1 MTHIIAVANRV
12 LVKCLL
18 ATVVVWGYL
27 TDLAALVGFF
37 CCVENICRNFFAAL
51 FILLIFASVNHLI

>member
-1 MTHIIAVANRV
+1 
-12 LVKCLL
+12 VKCLL
-18 ATVVVWGYL
+18 ATVIVWGYL
-27 TDLAALVGFF
+27 TDLAALAGFF